1 MRLKEAEENVR
12 KGLVD
17 LDDAEPETFSED
29 GFDSPEALVKWLL
42 ENRPEE
48 ELSLT
53 HGDCSLQNIFA
64 LKGEISGYIDLG
76 KAGAADKWQDIAIC
90 HRSLRHIFSS
100 YKGNAGFDPDL
111 LFEKLGVEKDERK
124 LKYYTLLDELF

>member
-1 MRLKEAEENVR
+1 MHE
-12 KGLVD
+12 
-17 LDDAEPETFSED
+17 AEPETFSED
-29 GFDSPEALVKWLL
+29 GFDSPEALVKWLW

-53 HGDCSLQNIFA
+53 HGDYSLQNIFA
-64 LKGEISGYIDLG
+64 LNGEINGYIDLG

-90 HRSLRHIFSS
+90 YRSLRHVFSS
-100 YKGNAGFDPDL
+100 DKGNTDFDPNL
-111 LFEKLGVEKDERK
+111 LFEKLGIKKDERK